1 MSPLFKSASGWVV
14 VSVLIST
21 QALATESGAA
31 IELKKIADETIEL
44 NDKKFQVLQNY
55 QAEAKA
61 CWKNFAVND
70 CLAKARRSKYQQ
82 LAPLEQLEIELNA
95 KRRELKEADRLE
107 RLNEKSKTEIP
118 PLSNPK
124 AAP

>member
-1 MSPLFKSASGWVV
+1 MSLLFKSALGWVL
-14 VSVLIST
+14 VSVLFSA
-21 QALATESGAA
+21 QSLATEPGAT
-31 IELKKIADETIEL
+31 IELKKISDETSEL

-82 LAPLEQLEIELNA
+82 LVPLEQLEVELNTR
-95 KRRELKEADRLE
+95 RRELKEVDRLE
-107 RLNEKSKTEIP
+107 RLNEKSKAEIAP
-118 PLSNPK
+118 RPNTK